1 METFFKTLSNL
12 TDNISIG
19 ELRNLYLSK
28 TQIKGDI
35 SRLFSNTWLDLLFKP
50 EWER

>member
-12 TDNISIG
+12 TENISIG
-19 ELRNLYLSK
+19 KLRNLYLSK

-35 SRLFSNTWLDLLFKP
+35 SRLFSNRWLDSLFKL